1 MAKDAACFPNYQ
13 IKCTYIYIYIYFFLK
28 LPFQNTFKKHEAKS
42 QGR

>member
-13 IKCTYIYIYIYFFLK
+13 IKCTYIYIYFLK